1 VSLLYTHSLPPWQV
15 SRRQQLEDE
24 AHEARVRAVKRVL
37 EAEED
42 AREAE
47 RKRQEAAELEAKAA
61 AALREIATL
70 HVSPEKWD
78 KSVPAQAAAAAD
90 MAQTLREDARGRA
103 LNSTLPAARA
113 LLSPELS
120 VAGSEESGGGGVRGG
135 PALVG
140 LLGGSDFTTSK
151 TLQAR
156 RRLMEEMRAARK
168 AKEKNLDAVSLE
180 VPDAPPTSLLLP
192 LPMSL
197 LYTHSV
203 DNSSRCRRFCKHC
216 PVFLRR

>member
-1 VSLLYTHSLPPWQV
+1 MERLREDNVHEIEAQ
-15 SRRQQLEDE
+15 RRQQLEDE

-113 LLSPELS
+113 LLSPEMS
-120 VAGSEESGGGGVRGG
+120 VAGSEESGGGGVRDG

-140 LLGGSDFTTSK
+140 LLGGSQ

-180 VPDAPPTSLLLP
+180 VPPLLQTLP
-192 LPMSL
+192 
-197 LYTHSV
+197 
-203 DNSSRCRRFCKHC
+203 
-216 PVFLRR
+216 